1 MNQINSVSNEDR
13 MYSDQMRNVQEDTQC
28 WWLGTV
34 HEKLKMFDCMFG
46 LEQSC
51 EEVNIVDNVH
61 NTTAAKSKVTC
72 KIADYVKQWNNEHG
86 TAHTAL

>member
-1 MNQINSVSNEDR
+1 
-13 MYSDQMRNVQEDTQC
+13 
-28 WWLGTV
+28 
-34 HEKLKMFDCMFG
+34 MFDCMFG

-72 KIADYVKQWNNEHG
+72 KIADYVKQ
-86 TAHTAL
+86 